1 MVQHRRGL
9 GSWGLGTGQEA
20 PKFLEVMNEWVKLK
34 VHPGAAR
41 YWKEKGFKVG
51 LMFPYK
57 DVPGEVFPSRG
68 ISPFLIHESDER
80 EKTACLQTVV
90 LAYSSG

>member
-1 MVQHRRGL
+1 
-9 GSWGLGTGQEA
+9 
-20 PKFLEVMNEWVKLK
+20 
-34 VHPGAAR
+34 
-41 YWKEKGFKVG
+41 
-51 LMFPYK
+51 MFPYK

-68 ISPFLIHESDER
+68 IPFLIHESDER